1 MFQKIRL
8 HLFISSYTRKTQFP
22 EQRGKKKK
30 KKKKKSCSSVSPSVD
45 VGNKLEINGTY
56 RVRMRREV
64 REEEGVMTWAESD
77 TGG

>member
-8 HLFISSYTRKTQFP
+8 RLFVTSYTRKTQFP
-22 EQRGKKKK
+22 EQRGKKK

-45 VGNKLEINGTY
+45 VGNKLEINGTH

-64 REEEGVMTWAESD
+64 REEEGAMTWAESD